1 MKKMK
6 SKLHLTTI
14 IVSIVSI
21 VLNVCLVIGLLTNVF
36 GFKDMYAKFLQSMAD
51 YAIDIDSEIAF
62 ACFDTGLTIITHLI
76 FAILFI
82 RLYRRNSPSVQLGRA
97 ITNIAFWYLFLTF
110 SLASVFALIA
120 GSKMTKTYS
129 RPIIAEA
136 TPRENPNTEDV
147 NEYKM
152 KAMTEAVARLKEL
165 RQSGA
170 ISDEEYYATLD
181 KILEG

>member
-1 MKKMK
+1 
-6 SKLHLTTI
+6 
-14 IVSIVSI
+14 
-21 VLNVCLVIGLLTNVF
+21 
-36 GFKDMYAKFLQSMAD
+36 
-51 YAIDIDSEIAF
+51 
-62 ACFDTGLTIITHLI
+62 
-76 FAILFI
+76 
-82 RLYRRNSPSVQLGRA
+82 
-97 ITNIAFWYLFLTF
+97 
-110 SLASVFALIA
+110 
-120 GSKMTKTYS
+120 MTKTYS